1 MSLRRV
7 SKTTHTVPEEKQHLT
22 RAEQLLSL
30 EQIDPYLFR
39 GFTPKTYFN
48 RRIYGGQ
55 TIAQSLMAAYMT
67 VGPEY
72 VCVCV
77 CDIIMCECV
86 ASACGY
92 VCTFTCSDMW
102 QTPST
107 GSLCAEE
114 SWTSLFCTT

>member
-1 MSLRRV
+1 MSLSR
-7 SKTTHTVPEEKQHLT
+7 SPPTTHTVPEEKLHLS

-30 EQIDPYLFR
+30 EQIDPYLYR

-55 TIAQSLMAAYMT
+55 TIAQSLMAAYLT

-77 CDIIMCECV
+77 
-86 ASACGY
+86 
-92 VCTFTCSDMW
+92 
-102 QTPST
+102 
-107 GSLCAEE
+107 
-114 SWTSLFCTT
+114 